1 MALATRPLAHLAG
14 CASAFPRGIVD
25 QATTIAGLQRLFPA
39 EDPEKIRGIVESL
52 GHRIATPAE
61 ARERLAL
68 KGAHHVAF

>member
-1 MALATRPLAHLAG
+1 
-14 CASAFPRGIVD
+14 V
-25 QATTIAGLQRLFPA
+25 
-39 EDPEKIRGIVESL
+39 EKIRGIVESL